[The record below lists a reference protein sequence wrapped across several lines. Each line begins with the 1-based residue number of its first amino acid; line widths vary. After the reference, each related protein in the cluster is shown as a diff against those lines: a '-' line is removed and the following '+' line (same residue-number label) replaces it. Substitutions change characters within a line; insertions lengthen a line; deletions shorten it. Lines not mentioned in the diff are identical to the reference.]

1 MVSMIDLLRCLI
13 FIKLGHKRIFLF
25 FLIAVNSLLLLNRL
39 TDTMEDTQLANHVLF
54 NIYIIGTQLFNNRT
68 QVIR

>member
-1 MVSMIDLLRCLI
+1 
-13 FIKLGHKRIFLF
+13 
-25 FLIAVNSLLLLNRL
+25 LLLNRL